1 MTNDNDLAI
10 ALRAQAI
17 ALQAPRDHTSTA
29 ARVLSLLSEMQKQ
42 TSRMLNE
49 ANQLLEH
56 EARQQAESEREIAQA
71 SEMLMRVADN
81 LSRG

>member
-17 ALQAPRDHTSTA
+17 ALQAPRDRTSTA
-29 ARVLSLLSEMQKQ
+29 ARVLSLLSEMQQQ
-42 TSRMLNE
+42 TGQMLDE

-56 EARQQAESEREIAQA
+56 EAHQQAESEREIAQA